1 MLRRSGK
8 IPAKPI
14 KKPIFPK
21 KRKDAKSEFILRKG
35 GSDSRNMHN
44 IDLDIFLFNYF
55 KVRKISINGWNLK
68 NITISSE
75 LAWEKN
81 GIKILATPFWD
92 GNYYM
97 DIIQDDGHMA
107 FNIIEQIDLYK
118 WYIDIIDGDISVYK
132 FIEYYLNLMSGKLKL
147 LLV

>member
-1 MLRRSGK
+1 M
-8 IPAKPI
+8 
-14 KKPIFPK
+14 
-21 KRKDAKSEFILRKG
+21 
-35 GSDSRNMHN
+35 
-44 IDLDIFLFNYF
+44 
-55 KVRKISINGWNLK
+55 RKISINGWNLK